1 MDLVKVKFLKNGK
14 PYGRA
19 YTYETPVKVEVG
31 NLVQINE
38 DSVGEVVEVNVPI
51 SEIENFR
58 DKLKSIVGIAKEVE
72 VKIPEEGKE

>member
-1 MDLVKVKFLKNGK
+1 MNLVKVKFLKNGK

-19 YTYETPVKVEVG
+19 YTYESPVKVEVG

-38 DSVGEVVEVNVPI
+38 DSIGEVVETNVPV

-58 DKLKSIVGIAKEVE
+58 DKLKSIVGIAKDAVGLTDDAEA
-72 VKIPEEGKE
+72 